1 MRAGSSRSDGS
12 VGAGGSSLVATSRR
26 RGRSASAGGRS
37 DSGSDRGRNN
47 SSDGS
52 GLGGARNGQ
61 GDGSVD
67 YSGGVDNGAGGRG
80 LRSSGQGGG
89 RAAAGG
95 HNGAG
100 RALRGRQSEGR
111 RLSIDDTLSGC
122 VSILGSSIK
131 HQVSGLPT
139 YVLLA
144 SGVTNEGTALPALGN
159 TARRRV
165 SGNVV
170 RAAARS
176 ANAVGVAA
184 DDDAARKAVVGV
196 GLGAGHLVGALGRS
210 LSAGQS
216 GGGGDD
222 DGGGSHFEC
231 DFLFACL
238 LCIYRYNGC
247 EGDIKILG
255 GCRYWCK
262 WLSDEREYSS
272 S

>member
-1 MRAGSSRSDGS
+1 MRAGGGRSDGS
-12 VGAGGSSLVATSRR
+12 VGASGSSLVAASRR

-37 DSGSDRGRNN
+37 DGGSDWGRNN
-47 SSDGS
+47 DSGGS
-52 GLGGARNGQ
+52 GLGGGARNGQ

-67 YSGGVDNGAGGRG
+67 YGGGVDNGAGGRG

-111 RLSIDDTLSGC
+111 RLSIDDT
-122 VSILGSSIK
+122 
-131 HQVSGLPT
+131 
-139 YVLLA
+139 VLLA

-176 ANAVGVAA
+176 ANGVGVAA
-184 DDDAARKAVVGV
+184 DDDTARKAVVGV

-238 LCIYRYNGC
+238 LYIYGYNGC

-262 WLSDEREYSS
+262 WLSDEREYSAS
-272 S
+272 